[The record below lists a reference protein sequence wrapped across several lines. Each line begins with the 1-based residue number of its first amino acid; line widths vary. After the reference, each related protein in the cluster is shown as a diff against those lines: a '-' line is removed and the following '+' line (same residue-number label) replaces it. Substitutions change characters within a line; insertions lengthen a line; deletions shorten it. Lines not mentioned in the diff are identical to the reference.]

1 MYRFSQIIALY
12 KILKSQKTRK
22 PVENVHGVIISDLT
36 EVSSEELCLPQA
48 NLDLK
53 RGNSTLK
60 GPVSK
65 SNVMFQDRL
74 IQENL

>member
-1 MYRFSQIIALY
+1 MYRFSQIIALIRFLSH
-12 KILKSQKTRK
+12 KKHVE
-22 PVENVHGVIISDLT
+22 PVENAHGAIISDLT
-36 EVSSEELCLPQA
+36 EVSSEELSLPQA

-65 SNVMFQDRL
+65 SNVMFQDSL